1 MEKDRNWQKRYDF
14 DIEKLLGSCRNFRF
28 AEQPFSGGIIVSSN
42 DFSSVSGAQ
51 PTDFVS
57 QDSPSIPDDGFNPY
71 IFQNNSPY
79 PSLESFLIGPAT
91 PSTTRLT
98 RSVPDAH
105 FTKLA
110 LSALNQVRTAMVGA
124 PDGQDTTR
132 VPPISTLSNRTRKIG
147 VETNPV
153 FASSDI
159 SFFLTHLTALK
170 PFIFLFVFLFV
181 FLSGEGSFLSDKGF
195 HNFSLS
201 LFLSL
206 FRDIFTRKMNTFRNT
221 ALRSLIIRY

>member
-1 MEKDRNWQKRYDF
+1 M
-14 DIEKLLGSCRNFRF
+14 
-28 AEQPFSGGIIVSSN
+28 SSN

-132 VPPISTLSNRTRKIG
+132 VPPHFNPLQPDKENWGRDQPSFRVIGHLFFSHPLNRPQTIYFSFRFPFRFPFGGRIVSFGQRISQLL
-147 VETNPV
+147 P
-153 FASSDI
+153 
-159 SFFLTHLTALK
+159 L
-170 PFIFLFVFLFV
+170 
-181 FLSGEGSFLSDKGF
+181 
-195 HNFSLS
+195 SLS
-201 LFLSL
+201 LSF
-206 FRDIFTRKMNTFRNT
+206 
-221 ALRSLIIRY
+221 